1 VSKSRWGER
10 GPGDLRTNGRTRPKA
25 EPGTHNRRA
34 RRAAKA
40 RRQADQDSILDPTPR
55 RIDEVPHEFAQ
66 RREARRRAE
75 REAFWAGK
83 TDADVLGMSLE
94 RSRIECAG
102 LGGEWFLGLF
112 LTAVPMWAHRHYR
125 TDPKEREQRA
135 HALGDVIAESQAAAA
150 IADPDAR
157 GTERKGDVAKVFNA
171 LAEGMAIGAYCPG
184 GTSPFMGHVW
194 EVVGTELRVTNEAFC
209 TRYPLDDDAFWAE
222 GEAA

>member
-1 VSKSRWGER
+1 MSGGKRRGEIR
-10 GPGDLRTNGRTRPKA
+10 IRKARPVNKQA
-25 EPGTHNRRA
+25 GGTHNRAA
-34 RRAAKA
+34 RRAASA
-40 RRQADQDSILDPTPR
+40 RQRDVFEAPPLETAEDFSR
-55 RIDEVPHEFAQ
+55 

-83 TDADVLGMSLE
+83 TNADVLGMSLE
-94 RSRIECAG
+94 LSESECAG
-102 LGGEWFLGLF
+102 LGGDWFLGLF

-125 TDPKEREQRA
+125 TDPKERERRA

-150 IADPDAR
+150 IADRDAR

-194 EVVGTELRVTNEAFC
+194 EVVGTELRVTNSAFC
-209 TRYPLDDDAFWAE
+209 TRYPLDEEGFWKQD
-222 GEAA
+222 EAAA